1 MGLLLFIIAYILFLP
16 ITIIN
21 ALNVRKRGYLKDSA
35 VNLDRYANREFRF
48 SLNKYLI
55 KEKSPDRFGN
65 IEETISGV
73 LGKNQLNSDF
83 VRYVKIIIFR
93 FEIQLNSYS
102 NLTRLGNMISN
113 ILDTLEKNHCIKS
126 INK

>member
-1 MGLLLFIIAYILFLP
+1 MGLFLFIIAYVLFLP
-16 ITIIN
+16 ITIFN

-55 KEKSPDRFGN
+55 TEKSPDRFGN
-65 IEETISGV
+65 IEETISSV
-73 LGKNQLNSDF
+73 LGKNQLSN
-83 VRYVKIIIFR
+83 
-93 FEIQLNSYS
+93 
-102 NLTRLGNMISN
+102 NLTRFGKVIVW
-113 ILDTLEKNHCIKS
+113 ILNKIEKNHCIKS

>member
-1 MGLLLFIIAYILFLP
+1 MGLFLFLIAYIIFLP
-16 ITIIN
+16 ITIFN
-21 ALNVRKRGYLKDSA
+21 ALNVKKKGYLKDSA

-65 IEETISGV
+65 IAETISSV
-73 LGKNQLNSDF
+73 LGKNQISN
-83 VRYVKIIIFR
+83 
-93 FEIQLNSYS
+93 
-102 NLTRLGNMISN
+102 NLTKFGKVICK
-113 ILDTLEKNHCIKS
+113 ILDTIEKNHCIKS